1 MNAIQPALASG
12 RWSTAIVAGAALG
25 FVAYSTYDLTNQ
37 ATLRGWPL
45 TITLVDIAWGTI
57 ASGLAA
63 TISYLALSRWLSA

>member
-1 MNAIQPALASG
+1 MYG
-12 RWSTAIVAGAALG
+12 RRQHKNPQAEVEQFRRRAALG

-63 TISYLALSRWLSA
+63 TISYLALSRWLSG